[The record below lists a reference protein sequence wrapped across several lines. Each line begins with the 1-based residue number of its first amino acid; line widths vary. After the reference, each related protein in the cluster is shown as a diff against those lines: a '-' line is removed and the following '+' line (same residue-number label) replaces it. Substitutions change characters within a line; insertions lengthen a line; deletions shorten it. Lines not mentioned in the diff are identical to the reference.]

1 MRFEHALYYLQKWIC
16 AQWGDVITHAQH
28 SLGCALCRCRWVMAT
43 INVDIMHDQHLR
55 PALHNIKKIIIQKPP
70 TQIIDIVLTYTKA
83 TVWSS
88 HGTLRISVCYLIKQ
102 IKGCSI
108 FKEYIATPFILR
120 WVLGNEKKKEIIYSY
135 RILKGVLAGN
145 TWLATRSWQCKVK
158 ISQSSEIFPLN
169 VPSHEWEMRTHR
181 ERRQHNRTVAPK
193 WCNNTLAILLP
204 LLLQAPRKVGLQQRT
219 NRWCHMLTYCIRVL
233 ICLTASSKA
242 KWGQ

>member
-1 MRFEHALYYLQKWIC
+1 M
-16 AQWGDVITHAQH
+16 
-28 SLGCALCRCRWVMAT
+28 
-43 INVDIMHDQHLR
+43 
-55 PALHNIKKIIIQKPP
+55 
-70 TQIIDIVLTYTKA
+70 LTYTKA

-88 HGTLRISVCYLIKQ
+88 HATLRISECYLIKQ
-102 IKGCSI
+102 KKGCST
-108 FKEYIATPFILR
+108 FKEYIATPLHLLR
-120 WVLGNEKKKEIIYSY
+120 GFYSPLSARKQKKEIIYSY

-181 ERRQHNRTVAPK
+181 ERGKHNRTVAPK

-204 LLLQAPRKVGLQQRT
+204 LPLQAPRKVGLQQRT